1 MLPTARFPDVT
12 VSPARARTCST
23 CCARRR
29 ATAAKSQTPIPTK
42 TPMAPTMCTKSA
54 RVSMLITPPHPEVA
68 SRAAAS
74 YRSHA
79 FPLPRC
85 PDWSCVRP
93 EAAQEDG
100 DDRLDMLLVGE
111 PVGLYRGWEQFAPA
125 LRRVHPH

>member
-1 MLPTARFPDVT
+1 MLGRAGFPGGPGGRARA
-12 VSPARARTCST
+12 PARSG

-111 PVGLYRGWEQFAPA
+111 PVDRKS
-125 LRRVHPH
+125 VV